1 MTEKRC
7 DSSNAMKVIVVGDS
21 GVGKTTLLLNYTHDR
36 VAFDSTFK
44 TTLVVDFSSKIVEV
58 SGVKVKL
65 QLWDTHGQER
75 FQAMGTHYYRSAV
88 GIVMVFDL
96 TRKSSFDNIQS
107 WLNQV
112 HEHAG
117 EDVDIVLVG
126 NKVDLAESRV
136 IDHETASS
144 LAKTIG
150 AMYVECSAKTGA
162 NVDLVF
168 TSLAS
173 KLANRELVQQ
183 EELVLVRLE
192 SEPSYQVPCFG
203 KNTCSSI

>member
-1 MTEKRC
+1 
-7 DSSNAMKVIVVGDS
+7 MKVIVVGDL
-21 GVGKTTLLLNYTHDR
+21 GVGKTTLLLRYTNDR
-36 VAFDSTFK
+36 VAFDNTFE
-44 TTLVVDFSSKIVEV
+44 TTLTVYFSSKIVDV

-65 QLWDTHGQER
+65 QLWDTQGQEYR
-75 FQAMGTHYYRSAV
+75 QTMAKGHYRNAV

-96 TRKSSFDNIQS
+96 TRKSSFDNIQR

-126 NKVDLAESRV
+126 NKLDLVEGRA

-144 LAKTIG
+144 LAQTIG

-173 KLANRELVQQ
+173 KLANRVPVQQ
-183 EELVLVRLE
+183 EEPVRLQ
-192 SEPSYQVPCFG
+192 SETFVEVPCFG
-203 KNTCSSI
+203 KDTCSSF

>member
-7 DSSNAMKVIVVGDS
+7 DSSNTMKVIVVGDS
-21 GVGKTTLLLNYTHDR
+21 GVGKTTLLLNYTQDR

-44 TTLVVDFSSKIVEV
+44 TTLSVDFSSKIVEV
-58 SGVKVKL
+58 SGVEVKL

-75 FQAMGTHYYRSAV
+75 YQAMGTHYYRSAI
-88 GIVMVFDL
+88 GIIIVFDL
-96 TRKSSFDNIQS
+96 SRKSSFDNIQR

-112 HEHAG
+112 HEHAR
-117 EDVDIVLVG
+117 ENVDIILVG

-144 LAKTIG
+144 LAQTIG

-173 KLANRELVQQ
+173 KLANREPVQQ